1 MGIILWGLTGSKM
14 HVLSM
19 WIAFCFTQLNAI
31 VGHAGWR
38 LPFIPSWLPVLQASY
53 HDFHHVDYSGN
64 FGAIFPFVDQLFGTY
79 LPAIVS
85 TNVVARGGVTEVAKK
100 IRWLS

>member
-1 MGIILWGLTGSKM
+1 MHTRCELSPCAVLTPSRSP
-14 HVLSM
+14 L
-19 WIAFCFTQLNAI
+19 
-31 VGHAGWR
+31 
-38 LPFIPSWLPVLQASY
+38 LPHTCTASTN
-53 HDFHHVDYSGN
+53 SGN

-100 IRWLS
+100 IRWLSGAAKTMMLG